1 MSMSSQSSSIPSSSS
16 SSSLSED
23 ELEYKPTCLGSIILY
38 LAFFFQLAAW
48 VLSWFSNSN
57 DYQKPN
63 IILPDTDWPAWET
76 ILPSIDWPAWAV
88 GMGSI
93 FALQPYWCNMAKAH
107 PASVFHCAFYT
118 CVVAMGLS
126 FGLCGKST
134 LCIIQ
139 GSLWFIVCFLLI
151 LYYII
156 ENKNAKL
163 FDREKKKIKEEE
175 EMEKIHVK
183 IAHVSQDLAPS
194 VDAIDTASNLEYWK

>member
-1 MSMSSQSSSIPSSSS
+1 
-16 SSSLSED
+16 
-23 ELEYKPTCLGSIILY
+23 
-38 LAFFFQLAAW
+38 
-48 VLSWFSNSN
+48 
-57 DYQKPN
+57 
-63 IILPDTDWPAWET
+63 
-76 ILPSIDWPAWAV
+76 
-88 GMGSI
+88 
-93 FALQPYWCNMAKAH
+93 
-107 PASVFHCAFYT
+107 
-118 CVVAMGLS
+118 MGLS

-194 VDAIDTASNLEYWK
+194 VDAIDTASNLEYWKWFAQEVYTKKAEISSISIHWVYFNIS